1 VGPRTVSAIT
11 TTGGGAVL
19 GDLAGIGPV
28 RDALVTTN
36 TLLEQV
42 LDELQKTNEA
52 QLDAVIA
59 EMRTMNATLR
69 ELARDGARVGATD

>member
-1 VGPRTVSAIT
+1 
-11 TTGGGAVL
+11 VL

>member
-1 VGPRTVSAIT
+1 M
-11 TTGGGAVL
+11 L

-42 LDELQKTNEA
+42 LHELQKTNQQ

-59 EMRTMNATLR
+59 EMRTMNATLG
-69 ELARDGARVGATD
+69 ELARDGARVGAAD

>member
-1 VGPRTVSAIT
+1 M
-11 TTGGGAVL
+11 L

-42 LDELQKTNEA
+42 LRELQKTNEA

-69 ELARDGARVGATD
+69 ELSRDGARVGATE

>member
-1 VGPRTVSAIT
+1 M
-11 TTGGGAVL
+11 L

-42 LDELQKTNEA
+42 LQELQKTNQQ

-69 ELARDGARVGATD
+69 ELSRDGDRVGAAD